1 MWDVFQTSVIKF
13 TEKMFSSDSLQS
25 LLIFSLWKIVS
36 DWFEM
41 VAATTQST
49 ISFAFEKPFEAE
61 IPLAT
66 SELIPQNTLQWI
78 YLNRT
83 QNSFDN
89 YHGKIVDK
97 ALKSHWSSAILCI
110 GCHEKSYHF
119 DYYSIYLIK
128 LILKNISMKNCR
140 NN

>member
-89 YHGKIVDK
+89 YHGKIVYK
-97 ALKSHWSSAILCI
+97 ALKSHWSWAISWK
-110 GCHEKSYHF
+110 GGPEKKLPF
-119 DYYSIYLIK
+119 RLTVYSI
-128 LILKNISMKNCR
+128 
-140 NN
+140 

>member
-1 MWDVFQTSVIKF
+1 
-13 TEKMFSSDSLQS
+13 
-25 LLIFSLWKIVS
+25 
-36 DWFEM
+36 M

-66 SELIPQNTLQWI
+66 SELIPQNTLQCI

-97 ALKSHWSSAILCI
+97 ALKSH
-110 GCHEKSYHF
+110 
-119 DYYSIYLIK
+119 
-128 LILKNISMKNCR
+128 
-140 NN
+140 